1 MNPNMTRRQAIAL
14 AAAGV
19 AAAAL
24 PALSAG
30 AAPTRPLP
38 KRMLGRTGV
47 EISILCF
54 GGGTRFF
61 SFYTP
66 EAAVAALNQALAAG
80 ITYFDTASS
89 YGDGKSET
97 LFAPFVKARRQEIF
111 LVTKLKERTADG
123 AMRQFEESLKR
134 LQTDHVDLLHIHR
147 IDSDEDLAK
156 IEAKGGVLEAYYK
169 LREQKVARR
178 IGITAHADP
187 RPLRKAIERNDFD
200 CVQMP
205 LNAALSGVSL
215 AGFSPPHPGE
225 RDYSFESVV
234 LPVAVKKKMG
244 VLAMKVFAQGKL
256 FGDGATKADAQQ
268 LLRYAWSLPI
278 TAAVIGMHT
287 PDLIQQNAELAR
299 TFEPMPPDEMKTLS
313 ERLAPAN
320 KLALD
325 RFFSDHADC

>member
-1 MNPNMTRRQAIAL
+1 MNPNITRRQAIAL
-14 AAAGV
+14 TAAGV
-19 AAAAL
+19 AAAVL
-24 PALSAG
+24 PAQSADTKQ
-30 AAPTRPLP
+30 TRPIP

-47 EISILCF
+47 EIPIICF

-61 SFYTP
+61 TFYTP
-66 EAAVAALNQALAAG
+66 ETAVAALNQALAAG
-80 ITYFDTASS
+80 ITYFDTANS
-89 YGDGKSET
+89 YGDGKSEK
-97 LFAPFVKARRQEIF
+97 LFAPFVKARRKEIF

-134 LQTDHVDLLHIHR
+134 LQTDHVDLLHVHR
-147 IDSDEDLAK
+147 IDNDEDLAK

-169 LREQKVARR
+169 LREQKVARH

-187 RPLRKAIERNDFD
+187 QPLKNAIEHNDFD

-215 AGFSPPHPGE
+215 AGFKPPHPGE
-225 RDYSFESVV
+225 REYCFESVV

-244 VLAMKVFAQGKL
+244 ILAMKVFAQGKL
-256 FGDGATKADAQQ
+256 FGNAPTKADAQQ

-278 TAAVIGMHT
+278 AAAVIGMHT
-287 PDLIQQNAELAR
+287 TDLIKQNVELAR
-299 TFEPMPPDEMKTLS
+299 AFEPMPPEEMKAMS

-320 KLALD
+320 KVALD
-325 RFFSDHADC
+325 RYFSCHADC